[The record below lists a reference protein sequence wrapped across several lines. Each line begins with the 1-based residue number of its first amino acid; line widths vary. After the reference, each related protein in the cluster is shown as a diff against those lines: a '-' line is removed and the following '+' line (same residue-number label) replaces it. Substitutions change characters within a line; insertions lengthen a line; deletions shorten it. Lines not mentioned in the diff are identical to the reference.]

1 MNIHVKKRHIKG
13 IALLTVVLSALL
25 YAAAVFIPSTQPTV
39 ILGKYVLQDPDILGK
54 GTIAYR
60 PWFENGAWQGDIIE
74 YEITADGIRQTDAT
88 VEGVPAAG
96 TSGMCGREASGCW
109 TARATFIDKGADST
123 TGTYWKSREII
134 TNNNGQVD
142 FFWSNLS
149 PIQRA
154 ALDPDTDP
162 AAGDYDS
169 PLLNYI
175 RGERINERV
184 NDGGYMRTRYSVFG
198 DITNTP
204 VYIGPPRELLTK
216 IDGYSAFA
224 SDNDSR
230 DGRIAA
236 GANDGML
243 HVFDEDDGSEVFAYI
258 PSMVIGKLGLLAARY
273 ESYQHT
279 YYVDGEPQAH
289 SAQIDG
295 DWYTILTGGGGA
307 GFAGMYALDMTRE
320 DFDSNKILFEKDAAD
335 GFGHIYGKPQ
345 IVPIGTD
352 NAAPDWYIVTGNGYS
367 TDTSHPTALMMISLD
382 HPETDVYQITSTGG
396 TGNMGTGGLSAPAMV
411 STDDD
416 DMPELA
422 FAGDLKGDLWM
433 IEINQLSPEN
443 SIATKVYDG
452 SIDQPITSAPSIGEH
467 PTENGFMVY
476 FGTGSILS
484 MNDALNDGAVP
495 NGSFTKKQ
503 AVYGIWVNTSNMTTL
518 KSSLPIVSGNLQS
531 QTVVATIKADTEQPV
546 RYVPTENP
554 VYYRCPYSNP
564 SCTLKKGW
572 KVELPHC
579 GERLVGAPFLRAGRL
594 QFVTTNP
601 TGLNCGERTLEG
613 DSWVM
618 SLDYLT
624 GGDGDTIVYNLNGD
638 DKLSPK
644 YTVEV
649 DSNGDGTVDSTITVP
664 GDTVDVDIDGDG
676 TVDLEDKPPVGLNLG
691 PGNIAQPAFAR
702 LDKGIDKMYINGLI
716 LAIPVPNPGPLLG
729 GHLDV
734 ATDSPSDGVIATNEV
749 SKHSEGYMVHTGE
762 NDGLGGAVDGHIHDY
777 DGMHGVNYVDM
788 FQLEP
793 RRGKANLV
801 ATLVRLADGETCDAS
816 TPNEKGIAVD
826 GSCIEQIEGELNR
839 AYDTLHTDGD
849 GNMHDN
855 NGPAGADGLATPV
868 LQSEVN
874 SLGVDPDFE
883 DAVPDKKFIVVLA
896 NADLSIAGMLQ
907 IGCKVW
913 PVVEYQNMITSRL
926 QALQV
931 SGATDLGE
939 LVDEDGDSL
948 IFTLSDIMASDPTTC
963 PGGDN
968 APDEEEYTEE
978 FAITKGLSSTPTLRV
993 AFGERSILDG
1003 DIHPTRA
1010 QCVLGLH
1017 DYRDT
1022 VCYTD
1027 QEVLTAADA
1036 ILSQPEKISYQRYSS
1051 CSGLLPPTPP
1061 DDYLRYPS
1069 DNLHITSV
1077 EGKGFR
1083 WRNGALTVQL
1093 LDAGINPS
1101 ADLQDADDLVA
1112 GAGTFAKA
1120 FTSDGDE
1127 FTNEKGTFADG
1138 NSGMLYETTMF
1149 WHYSDL
1155 VDKSRNEDPEGNTTP
1170 PEGGCYSGP
1179 GYSGK
1184 TVIDIG
1190 GTNPAETRKLLQ
1202 PLQNACNKP
1211 VAEPVDGEEPELCEL
1226 GQYVTIL
1233 ERIANAETEDDLN
1246 QALLD
1251 LAALLERA
1259 SEALKEAHD
1268 LWEYIPEDQ
1277 KPSLGD
1283 LGLPKTIADG
1293 TPADVES
1300 IETIDLE
1307 ARGPNFV
1314 FGRRNWIDIRQ

>member
-184 NDGGYMRTRYSVFG
+184 NDGGYMRTRYSVLG

-948 IFTLSDIMASDPTTC
+948 IFTLSDIMASDPT
-963 PGGDN
+963 
-968 APDEEEYTEE
+968 
-978 FAITKGLSSTPTLRV
+978 
-993 AFGERSILDG
+993 
-1003 DIHPTRA
+1003 
-1010 QCVLGLH
+1010 
-1017 DYRDT
+1017 
-1022 VCYTD
+1022 
-1027 QEVLTAADA
+1027 
-1036 ILSQPEKISYQRYSS
+1036 
-1051 CSGLLPPTPP
+1051 
-1061 DDYLRYPS
+1061 
-1069 DNLHITSV
+1069 
-1077 EGKGFR
+1077 
-1083 WRNGALTVQL
+1083 
-1093 LDAGINPS
+1093 
-1101 ADLQDADDLVA
+1101 
-1112 GAGTFAKA
+1112 
-1120 FTSDGDE
+1120 
-1127 FTNEKGTFADG
+1127 
-1138 NSGMLYETTMF
+1138 
-1149 WHYSDL
+1149 
-1155 VDKSRNEDPEGNTTP
+1155 
-1170 PEGGCYSGP
+1170 
-1179 GYSGK
+1179 
-1184 TVIDIG
+1184 
-1190 GTNPAETRKLLQ
+1190 
-1202 PLQNACNKP
+1202 
-1211 VAEPVDGEEPELCEL
+1211 
-1226 GQYVTIL
+1226 
-1233 ERIANAETEDDLN
+1233 
-1246 QALLD
+1246 
-1251 LAALLERA
+1251 
-1259 SEALKEAHD
+1259 
-1268 LWEYIPEDQ
+1268 
-1277 KPSLGD
+1277 
-1283 LGLPKTIADG
+1283 
-1293 TPADVES
+1293 
-1300 IETIDLE
+1300 
-1307 ARGPNFV
+1307 
-1314 FGRRNWIDIRQ
+1314 RRNIPRNSR